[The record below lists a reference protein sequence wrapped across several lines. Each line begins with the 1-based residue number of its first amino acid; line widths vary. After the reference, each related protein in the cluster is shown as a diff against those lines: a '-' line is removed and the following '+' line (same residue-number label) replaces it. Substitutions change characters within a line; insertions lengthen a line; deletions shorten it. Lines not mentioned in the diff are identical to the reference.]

1 MKNSKNKVDLLKKLV
16 QEVLQE
22 KKVIKLYEMPRIAT
36 GVKLAPDWEEKW
48 NKSDE
53 TVRLSRPLNRV
64 VTYLKANG
72 TGTLKSIANDAFN
85 SPFAMQPAAGPV
97 SLLKKLG
104 IVIDDGLVSAPK
116 EKTTK
121 TGEFGRP
128 KIVDEEIKAL
138 GMGLINKFSKGL
150 KTFTEEEIMLIQN
163 LYDAANSST
172 ETEIET
178 EA

>member
-1 MKNSKNKVDLLKKLV
+1 MA
-16 QEVLQE
+16 
-22 KKVIKLYEMPRIAT
+22 RIAT

-48 NKSDE
+48 NKSDDS
-53 TVRLSRPLNRV
+53 VKLSRPLNRV

-85 SPFAMQPAAGPV
+85 SPYAMQPASGPV
-97 SLLKKLG
+97 SMLKKLG
-104 IVIDDGLVSAPK
+104 IIVDDGLISAPK

-128 KIVDEEIKAL
+128 KVVDEETKAI

-150 KTFTEEEIMLIQN
+150 KDFTEEEKMLIQN
-163 LYDAANSST
+163 LYDAINTS
-172 ETEIET
+172 EEEEEI
-178 EA
+178 A